1 MQILEIIVYILLT
14 IGIFVNSMSILGLI
28 RFPDVYTRLHAA
40 TKTTTFGCIFLIG
53 GIILM
58 NIIHYE
64 DTSLVIILHSFVA
77 LFVIIFTNPISAHAI
92 ARAAMLSGIKPY
104 GAKVDQFSERFKRAD
119 SREPEL
125 NPEAAAGEPAVRE

>member
-1 MQILEIIVYILLT
+1 MDTLEIIVFILLT
-14 IGIFVNSMSILGLI
+14 IGIFVNSMSILGLV

-53 GIILM
+53 GIVVM
-58 NIIHYE
+58 NLANYE
-64 DTSLVIILHSFVA
+64 ETSLVIILHSLAA

-104 GAKVDQFSERFKRAD
+104 GAKVDQFSERFKK
-119 SREPEL
+119 
-125 NPEAAAGEPAVRE
+125 AGEVTPKAEQEK